1 MPGGER
7 LRSEGRAAGDARNA
21 TSRDGGIAAQRGGS
35 VPFWGMASIGL
46 ELVVFIAPPL
56 LVAVTIIVTFFL

>member
-7 LRSEGRAAGDARNA
+7 RRSEARAAGDARNV
-21 TSRDGGIAAQRGGS
+21 TSRNGGIAARRGES

-46 ELVVFIAPPL
+46 ELVVFIAPAL
-56 LVAVTIIVTFFL
+56 LVAVTFIVTFFL